1 MSVNTCSQSMSGLRS
16 PAFSNVP
23 SGHGALYRKLHTC
36 NAGAWGARRRLSQLS
51 AGTPKLL
58 LTAGKHTRVALKTQ
72 VRKFSE
78 SVGNLVEI
86 HLCEHLR
93 CSILATLGT
102 QALPGCRSANWAL
115 WLAYRS
121 GAAPSI
127 TVPSE
132 REGVSA
138 AQTMSSAK

>member
-78 SVGNLVEI
+78 SVGKLVEI

-93 CSILATLGT
+93 MLNFSKLGYSSFARLPIVELCALVGGLLAGRTADYG
-102 QALPGCRSANWAL
+102 
-115 WLAYRS
+115 
-121 GAAPSI
+121 
-127 TVPSE
+127 SE
-132 REGVSA
+132 
-138 AQTMSSAK
+138 

>member
-1 MSVNTCSQSMSGLRS
+1 MTPPPSAAYECRS
-16 PAFSNVP
+16 ILVRRVCRGCARRPSANVP

-78 SVGNLVEI
+78 SVGKLVEI

-93 CSILATLGT
+93 CSILA
-102 QALPGCRSANWAL
+102 S
-115 WLAYRS
+115 
-121 GAAPSI
+121 
-127 TVPSE
+127 
-132 REGVSA
+132 
-138 AQTMSSAK
+138 